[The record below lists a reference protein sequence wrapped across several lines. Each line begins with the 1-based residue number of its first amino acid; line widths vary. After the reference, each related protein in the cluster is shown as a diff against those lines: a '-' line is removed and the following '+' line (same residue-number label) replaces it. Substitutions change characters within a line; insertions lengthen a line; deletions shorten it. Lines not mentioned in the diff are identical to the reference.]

1 MQPGPHRLNPL
12 DQKRLPAFPVMPP
25 AVSGEV
31 AVRSRNDNEGYFRCR
46 GTKFV
51 PRPPRVKGAGYKEHP
66 MRSDLS
72 QLFRRRRG
80 FFMGRIRYIGKSHEV
95 GWRITG
101 LLSVWDREIAFVET
115 VQTVRAAHHRFGNV

>member
-1 MQPGPHRLNPL
+1 
-12 DQKRLPAFPVMPP
+12 
-25 AVSGEV
+25 
-31 AVRSRNDNEGYFRCR
+31 
-46 GTKFV
+46 
-51 PRPPRVKGAGYKEHP
+51 

-115 VQTVRAAHHRFGNV
+115 VQTVRAAHHRFGNVTVPYQLTTSQHSIPGLIPGQHERHIGFLRRFGVIEKRTQRSEHLSMKDCPDRCSG